1 LHQSYFARERS
12 AVLLFPNQMA
22 NLDKLKEGRENLKY
36 ILQNDALSEDAR
48 AIYTWLLADVDQ
60 KISDAEKLPE

>member
-1 LHQSYFARERS
+1 
-12 AVLLFPNQMA
+12 MA